1 MHALIMTLALCGQSG
16 TNETAPP
23 VAVVERLEATQSRL
37 LAAIER
43 LEQRLSALENA
54 AQNGVV
60 EVAPEQADPERPE
73 TRGGRWV
80 YHPQTGQPVFASV
93 EMHRYR
99 TPGGSLIIEPLR
111 VNGKPVLNKTVVW
124 GTNGPAPVQQDTQQQ
139 EPDRRQSGRR
149 VREAAER

>member
-1 MHALIMTLALCGQSG
+1 MHALILSLAMCGQV
-16 TNETAPP
+16 TPNETAPP
-23 VAVVERLEATQSRL
+23 VAVVERLEATQSKL

-43 LEQRLSALENA
+43 LEQRLAALENA
-54 AQNGVV
+54 GQNGFA
-60 EVAPEQADPERPE
+60 EVNPEQADPERPE

-93 EMHRYR
+93 EMHRYK

-124 GTNGPAPVQQDTQQQ
+124 GTNGPAPVQADQQQ
-139 EPDRRQSGRR
+139 ESDRRQSGRR

>member
-1 MHALIMTLALCGQSG
+1 MHALILTLVLCGQ
-16 TNETAPP
+16 TNPNDTAPP

-43 LEQRLSALENA
+43 LEQRLSALENS
-54 AQNGVV
+54 AQNGIA

-80 YHPQTGQPVFASV
+80 YHPQTGQPVFAAV
-93 EMHRYR
+93 EMQRYT

-111 VNGKPVLNKTVVW
+111 VKGKPVLNKTVVW
-124 GTNGPAPVQQDTQQQ
+124 GTNGPALVQQDTQQQ
-139 EPDRRQSGRR
+139 EPERRQQGRR
-149 VREAAER
+149 VREALER